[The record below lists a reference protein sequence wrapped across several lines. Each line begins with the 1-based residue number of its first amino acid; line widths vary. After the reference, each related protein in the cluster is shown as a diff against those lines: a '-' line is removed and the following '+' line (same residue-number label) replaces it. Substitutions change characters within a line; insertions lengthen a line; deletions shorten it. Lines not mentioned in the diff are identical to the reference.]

1 MPPWRE
7 GHVAVS
13 VVEEVLEQLEKLL
26 LSRDVRRQHHRAD
39 QVGKFRELR
48 VGEVPGSG
56 WVKICEVGD

>member
-48 VGEVPGSG
+48 VGEVPG
-56 WVKICEVGD
+56 KLE